1 MHNKLSLLH
10 LNGIHESPHTANV
23 KAQKNWWGPFLPDFW
38 ATTSSSPRELYPLR
52 GHSPTWWRAQPLEQ
66 SFPMSWQLQTQVSA
80 GSMGLSAVGWA
91 DVPLPKREINQPLP
105 GSTNGHD
112 GKMEGKA
119 KGEKVH
125 LSIKQVCPHS
135 GTEGK
140 FSQTSVHPVVNSAW
154 YQDGEGPSRKLLML
168 TCNVSNG
175 QSRPK

>member
-1 MHNKLSLLH
+1 MR
-10 LNGIHESPHTANV
+10 A
-23 KAQKNWWGPFLPDFW
+23 F
-38 ATTSSSPRELYPLR
+38 SPRLL
-52 GHSPTWWRAQPLEQ
+52 GHHQLQPKGAVPTARAQPYLVEGTALGAVF
-66 SFPMSWQLQTQVSA
+66 SNVLAASNTSA

-112 GKMEGKA
+112 GKTEGKA

-140 FSQTSVHPVVNSAW
+140 FSQTSVHPVVNSA
-154 YQDGEGPSRKLLML
+154 
-168 TCNVSNG
+168 
-175 QSRPK
+175 